1 MSDDVLIF
9 GGSIRERS
17 DRTPAGQLYNEH
29 HAGVKFRVGLQ
40 IRHLLNFITHR
51 ITQCGQST
59 FFDIAL
65 KANNNHE
72 HLRDCQ
78 LTDTAFDD
86 TSTDK
91 SKDKDG
97 FNGDGRAY
105 IYINDQQPGVAFCQL
120 VMLDE
125 QSAMPSSDTHRHNQN
140 VLYNLTKGDLVEFPR
155 GTYSHWGIYAGNQRI
170 IHLVADEEKKIII
183 NGVSRQLNNCKGP
196 MAVSGAAHAKAGGS
210 RQTKGEIRDED
221 FFAVAEDS
229 KAMKNNQLDHKYR
242 VYTPD
247 EIVRRAMSEIGRTD
261 YDLFTNNCEHFATWC
276 RYGIAIS
283 LQAMKGA
290 EVVETADTVTTG
302 FTVFAGVVGFV
313 AAAAGIGV
321 TLLKLL

>member
-1 MSDDVLIF
+1 
-9 GGSIRERS
+9 
-17 DRTPAGQLYNEH
+17 
-29 HAGVKFRVGLQ
+29 
-40 IRHLLNFITHR
+40 
-51 ITQCGQST
+51 
-59 FFDIAL
+59 
-65 KANNNHE
+65 
-72 HLRDCQ
+72 
-78 LTDTAFDD
+78 
-86 TSTDK
+86 
-91 SKDKDG
+91 
-97 FNGDGRAY
+97 
-105 IYINDQQPGVAFCQL
+105 
-120 VMLDE
+120 
-125 QSAMPSSDTHRHNQN
+125 MPSSDTHRHNQN

-155 GTYSHWGIYAGNQRI
+155 GTYSHWGIYA
-170 IHLVADEEKKIII
+170 
-183 NGVSRQLNNCKGP
+183 GP